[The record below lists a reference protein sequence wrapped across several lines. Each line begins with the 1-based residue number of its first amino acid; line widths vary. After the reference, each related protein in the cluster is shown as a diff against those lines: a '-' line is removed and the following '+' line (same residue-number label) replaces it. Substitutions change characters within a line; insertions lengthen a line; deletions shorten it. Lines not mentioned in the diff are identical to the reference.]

1 LPPLDLAARQRE
13 HLMDR
18 VVDIE
23 GCPLRLFS
31 AHESP
36 DPLDDLARAISIA
49 DDAVDQFQRLFYVGR
64 PLREP
69 PPAGVGAGNDGTE
82 RLIDLMG
89 DQGCKLTHHHETRDL
104 RQLRAGGCQRR
115 LHGGLLSEP
124 LDTPIVRGEGE
135 NLP

>member
-1 LPPLDLAARQRE
+1 VPSSALFCAR
-13 HLMDR
+13 
-18 VVDIE
+18 
-23 GCPLRLFS
+23 
-31 AHESP
+31 SP

-64 PLREP
+64 LLREP
-69 PPAGVGAGNDGTE
+69 PPAGVRAGNDGTE

-89 DQGCKLTHHHETRDL
+89 DQGCKLTHHHQTRDL
-104 RQLRAGGCQRR
+104 RQLRAGGRQRR
-115 LHGGLLSEP
+115 LHDGLLSEP